1 MVHLHRSDAL
11 RLAADAGCDQVEHG
25 WLLEPADVEVFVE
38 SGMYLGNQIDLLF
51 RNYEDNGDRFA
62 GVGGYTME
70 GFANLQ
76 AARPGALEVFR
87 RAAATPGVRIVYST
101 DANAGSHGANT
112 DELVA
117 YVEQGGQA
125 PMDAVVSATSLAAES
140 LGLDDRIGAIAAG
153 LRGRRHR
160 PRRRPP
166 RRPRRPGPRRLR
178 HAWRAGLQE
187 RPAAGRALRPR
198 PAPGGSRG

>member
-1 MVHLHRSDAL
+1 
-11 RLAADAGCDQVEHG
+11 
-25 WLLEPADVEVFVE
+25 
-38 SGMYLGNQIDLLF
+38 
-51 RNYEDNGDRFA
+51 
-62 GVGGYTME
+62 ME

-140 LGLDDRIGAIAAG
+140 LGLDDRIGALAAG
-153 LRGRRHR
+153 YEADVIALDGD
-160 PRRRPP
+160 P
-166 RRPRRPGPRRLR
+166 L
-178 HAWRAGLQE
+178 AD
-187 RPAAGRALRPR
+187 PAALRRVVFVMRGGRVYRNDPPPALQR
-198 PAPGGSRG
+198 